1 MSLSVHPLSSAVGA
15 EIRGVDASRPIDA
28 ADAQQIRDALW
39 RHQVILLRGQD
50 LDAPS
55 QGAFAQIFGP
65 LQKPRTAPEVTG
77 KANYMYVSNR
87 TVEGM
92 QGVLPDGEMQFHTDQ
107 CYYEHPSR
115 ATFLYAIEI
124 PSTGGNTMFSSTVAA
139 YAALPRELKDKLA
152 GLKALHIYDYA
163 NAAQTRIDEPSLDAP
178 HFEHPV
184 VIRHPETGKPILYVN
199 RLMTHHLV
207 GISRGESAAL
217 LEQLFAHIEKR
228 EFVHEHVWRPG
239 DLVVWDNFATLH
251 ARTDFDPKERRVM
264 RRFSVA
270 GPRPEPAVAQAA

>member
-1 MSLSVHPLSSAVGA
+1 MAISVHPLSSAVGA
-15 EIRGVDASRPIDA
+15 EIRGIDASRPIDA
-28 ADAQQIRDALW
+28 VDAKQIRDALW
-39 RHQVILLRGQD
+39 RHQVIFLRGQE

-55 QGAFAQIFGP
+55 QGAFAQMFGP

-77 KANYMYVSNR
+77 KADYMYVANR

-107 CYYEHPSR
+107 CYYELPSR
-115 ATFLYAIEI
+115 ATFLYAIEV
-124 PSTGGNTMFSSTVAA
+124 PSKGGNTMFASTVAA
-139 YAALPRELKDKLA
+139 YATLPQALKDRLA
-152 GLKALHIYDYA
+152 GLKALHVYDYA
-163 NAAQTRIDEPSLDAP
+163 NAAQIRTDEPSPDAP
-178 HFEHPV
+178 HFVHPV

-207 GISRGESAAL
+207 GIPRPEGEAL
-217 LEQLFAHIEKR
+217 LETLFAHIEQR
-228 EFVHEHVWRPG
+228 AFVYEHVWRPG

-270 GPRPEPAVAQAA
+270 GPRPEAASAQAA